1 MGRRW
6 FLVGAGAVAVVL
18 VVVLF
23 ANLLGANTV
32 YYLEPREAIDQRDT
46 LPDGESFRLGGVV
59 VAGTIEAADDVVRFD
74 VTDYAVEIPVVTSA
88 TPPELFAD
96 GIPVILEGAFA
107 GDVFEAD
114 EIILRHEED
123 YEAPEGTLAP

>member
-6 FLVGAGAVAVVL
+6 FFAGAAAVTVVL

-23 ANLLGANTV
+23 ANLLNANTV
-32 YYLEPREAIDQRDT
+32 YYLEPREALDQRSD

-59 VAGTIEAADDVVRFD
+59 VAGSIDVVDDTVRFT
-74 VTDYAVEIPVVTSA
+74 VTDYASDIPVVTSA
-88 TPPELFAD
+88 TPPELFDA
-96 GIPVILEGAFA
+96 GIPVILEGAFS

-114 EIILRHEED
+114 EIILRHEEEYD
-123 YEAPEGTLAP
+123 APEGTLGS

>member
-6 FLVGAGAVAVVL
+6 FFAGAATITVVL

-23 ANLLGANTV
+23 ANLLDANTV
-32 YYLEPREAIDQRDT
+32 YYLEPREALDQRAD
-46 LPDGESFRLGGVV
+46 LPDGESFRLGGLV
-59 VAGTIEAADDVVRFD
+59 VAGTIEVADDVVHFT

-88 TPPELFAD
+88 TPPELFDA
-96 GIPVILEGAFA
+96 GIPVILEGSFA

-114 EIILRHEED
+114 EIILRHEEEYD
-123 YEAPEGTLAP
+123 TPEGTLDS

>member
-6 FLVGAGAVAVVL
+6 FFAGAAAITVVL

-23 ANLLGANTV
+23 ANLLDANTV
-32 YYLEPREAIDQRDT
+32 YYLEPREALDQRAD
-46 LPDGESFRLGGVV
+46 LPDGESFRLGGLV
-59 VAGTIEAADDVVRFD
+59 VADTIEVTDDTVRFT
-74 VTDYAVEIPVVTSA
+74 VTDYAAEIAVVTSA
-88 TPPELFAD
+88 TPPELFDA

-114 EIILRHEED
+114 EIILRHEEEYD
-123 YEAPEGTLAP
+123 TPEGTLGS